1 MFHFHLYD
9 LLKFATVNAYN
20 SNFLRKVFTKM
31 DFAAI
36 MKDEIGK
43 KRKKV
48 ESDLKIGQKNKK
60 YFKRGELA
68 KVERAQ
74 YEEKMGIKLA
84 PASEDRIK
92 ALEQKTQNM
101 LDRLGP
107 DQAKMMPRE
116 VKKND
121 RINRDRKILIKPNP
135 M

>member
-1 MFHFHLYD
+1 
-9 LLKFATVNAYN
+9 
-20 SNFLRKVFTKM
+20 M

-48 ESDLKIGQKNKK
+48 ESDLKMGPKNKK

-84 PASEDRIK
+84 PAPEDRIK

-116 VKKND
+116 VLTKEAHSGTS
-121 RINRDRKILIKPNP
+121 
-135 M
+135 

>member
-1 MFHFHLYD
+1 
-9 LLKFATVNAYN
+9 
-20 SNFLRKVFTKM
+20 M

-116 VKKND
+116 VKNND
-121 RINRDRKILIKPNP
+121 EYIINRDTKIIRKSNF